1 MSGDYVNVVL
11 DLWGMNNN
19 YGKRIIASLE
29 AVQYAAKGEPF
40 VASSVNVDSDFEDI
54 SSDVSVADVKDTFG
68 L

>member
-1 MSGDYVNVVL
+1 VVL

-29 AVQYAAKGEPF
+29 AVQYAAKGVPF
-40 VASSVNVDSDFEDI
+40 SASSVDVESDFDDI
-54 SSDVSVADVKDTFG
+54 DGDVTVADVKDTFG